1 MDLKLKAKFDTLRI
15 EALENE
21 LSKITNASA
30 EVIEEL
36 KSFKETAKIS
46 IQTLTQIIMDKDEV
60 IANQEMKISMSESIN
75 KKNIKDLKKRFE
87 LKEGQFISS
96 QKVVEERG
104 KTIDCLI
111 EDLRISKCHVDNR
124 EDQQKGTERAL
135 DMYKEKARLARKD
148 AEYWANEAAKF
159 EINCNNCNL

>member
-36 KSFKETAKIS
+36 KSFKESAKIS
-46 IQTLTQIIMDKDEV
+46 IKTLTEIIMDKDEE
-60 IANQEMKISMSESIN
+60 IEN
-75 KKNIKDLKKRFE
+75 LRKRFE

-124 EDQQKGTERAL
+124 EEQNKGTERAL
-135 DMYKEKARLARKD
+135 DMYKEKARLARED
-148 AEYWANEAAKF
+148 AEYWAAEAARF
-159 EINCNNCNL
+159 EINSNNCNL